1 MTSSD
6 TNDGMGPRSDRRSIA
21 LPKTVLEKA
30 RELSALAS
38 KNGWVALGIDRDDP
52 ATITAIFE
60 QAIDSLAERA
70 AGSRRK
76 R

>member
-1 MTSSD
+1 MPR
-6 TNDGMGPRSDRRSIA
+6 MGPRSDRASIA
-21 LPKTVLEKA
+21 LPKTILEKA
-30 RELSALAS
+30 RELSALVS
-38 KNGWVALGIDRDDP
+38 KNGWVAIGIDRDDP

-70 AGSRRK
+70 AAAKARK